1 MSAVTVIYNR
11 DNKPVNH
18 KIFRTI
24 FSKLDYRGLDGR
36 NIVHNGSV
44 TIGHQHFWTT
54 PEEVDEI
61 QPLIDTENKITLAF
75 DGRIDNRDELLELA
89 GYKNKDSKISDARL
103 LQDLYIKFRSNLF
116 EKLIGPFLIIIHDQT
131 RKELL
136 LVRDPVGDRTIY
148 YYYDEKVFI
157 ASSEEHSI
165 LEHPLVSRE
174 LNEKSIVN
182 LLNSS
187 LPDFDQ
193 TFFKSIKELPP
204 AHIIKFKHNNLL
216 ISRYWNFTKSNDR
229 KYSGSLDN
237 LAEEY
242 YSLLNDSVKSCLR
255 SVYKPAVMMSGGIDS
270 TTVAYFAVNNLNSN
284 GFELPLT
291 TISGVFNE
299 LSNCN
304 ESVFIDDLAGR
315 LDINAVKIPC
325 DDAYPLRDEK
335 KFFRNPNTPFD
346 DSFRILTERVYS
358 AALDSENKVILTGH
372 FADDLYFKGRYNYL
386 LELLKHGK
394 IQDFIINLIILYK
407 KEGFKQFFK
416 HPALR
421 RLFGFYRAIFGNK
434 PKIPKHIKF
443 KDNALKIIYELFS
456 DRKNDCSYI
465 NVTNGL
471 PPYNSTSI

>member
-165 LEHPLVSRE
+165 LEHPLVSR
-174 LNEKSIVN
+174 
-182 LLNSS
+182 
-187 LPDFDQ
+187 
-193 TFFKSIKELPP
+193 
-204 AHIIKFKHNNLL
+204 
-216 ISRYWNFTKSNDR
+216 
-229 KYSGSLDN
+229 
-237 LAEEY
+237 
-242 YSLLNDSVKSCLR
+242 
-255 SVYKPAVMMSGGIDS
+255 
-270 TTVAYFAVNNLNSN
+270 
-284 GFELPLT
+284 
-291 TISGVFNE
+291 
-299 LSNCN
+299 
-304 ESVFIDDLAGR
+304 
-315 LDINAVKIPC
+315 
-325 DDAYPLRDEK
+325 
-335 KFFRNPNTPFD
+335 
-346 DSFRILTERVYS
+346 
-358 AALDSENKVILTGH
+358 
-372 FADDLYFKGRYNYL
+372 
-386 LELLKHGK
+386 
-394 IQDFIINLIILYK
+394 
-407 KEGFKQFFK
+407 
-416 HPALR
+416 
-421 RLFGFYRAIFGNK
+421 
-434 PKIPKHIKF
+434 
-443 KDNALKIIYELFS
+443 
-456 DRKNDCSYI
+456 
-465 NVTNGL
+465 
-471 PPYNSTSI
+471 